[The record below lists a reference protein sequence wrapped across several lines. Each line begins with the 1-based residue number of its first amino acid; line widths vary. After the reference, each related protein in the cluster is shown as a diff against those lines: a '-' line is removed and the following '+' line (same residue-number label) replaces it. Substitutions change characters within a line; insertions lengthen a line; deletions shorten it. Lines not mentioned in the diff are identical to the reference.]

1 MDGVPYVTQDPVM
14 PGQTF
19 TYEFTVVDAPGTYL
33 YHSHFDSTAQVGN
46 GLYGPFVIE
55 PKHASWD
62 VEYTAVLN
70 DGTLGYT
77 INGKG
82 WPATAPMTARLG
94 QDVLIRLANV
104 GQMLHP
110 IHLHG
115 FHFTVVARDGA
126 RVRPYQ
132 ADTLVVAPGETY
144 DVLVHAT
151 EMGVWALH
159 CHILSHVEG
168 PQGMYGMATAL
179 IVS

>member
-1 MDGVPYVTQDPVM
+1 M
-14 PGQTF
+14 
-19 TYEFTVVDAPGTYL
+19 
-33 YHSHFDSTAQVGN
+33 
-46 GLYGPFVIE
+46 
-55 PKHASWD
+55 
-62 VEYTAVLN
+62 EYTAILN

-82 WPATAPMTARLG
+82 WPATAPMTAKLG
-94 QDVLIRLANV
+94 QTVRIRLANL

-115 FHFTVVARDGA
+115 YHFTVVARDGA
-126 RVRPYQ
+126 EVQRPYE

-144 DVLVHAT
+144 DVLVKAT
-151 EMGVWALH
+151 QPGVWALH

-179 IVS
+179 VVS